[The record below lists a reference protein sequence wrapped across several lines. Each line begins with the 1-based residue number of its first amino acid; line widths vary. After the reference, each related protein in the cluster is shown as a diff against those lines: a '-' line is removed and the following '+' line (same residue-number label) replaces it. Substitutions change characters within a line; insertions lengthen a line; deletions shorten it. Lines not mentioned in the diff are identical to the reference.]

1 MNKVYPVNHGMFADQ
16 RVIFAIVDQ
25 MNIKKRHEKLYK
37 KMYDLT
43 WFYTKRLSQTIQA
56 DVVYYDTIDEALEN
70 CQAYD
75 TVILQSV
82 GNMIHGNE
90 FLELV
95 DEYIQ
100 NNLDFFFVGFTLDWQ
115 EDKWL
120 ELHHQMIIFN
130 EQKWIELDKP
140 VYGDWQTVTEELPKY
155 SRSVENFHDHYTPY
169 WIKGEPGTETGQ
181 RKQQGW
187 GMIKC
192 ALENEIKIDNF
203 SQKMRDCRLFLYPE
217 SDSYKFFE
225 CIINR
230 DITDPSINPNQKR
243 WLKTFKLPPQIWIF
257 NSEAYSFPRQLTAE
271 VDTYLGPAAGFKYLD
286 ILRYNDHVKF
296 VLYDYNERSVAW
308 LEMLRA
314 EWDGRDLKRY
324 LSSKEEYA
332 PFYKYINGTIDAN
345 IKILHTE
352 FGGEENFIKLWTR
365 FRESDV
371 EFVVSNLYEVTA
383 LESLSTKCSG
393 KTLFYYSNIFATDL
407 MVKIMSLEEISAA
420 HQLAQTVF
428 KKCDTITLYG
438 TNFLGEWVVDEYNQL
453 QSTEH

>member
-1 MNKVYPVNHGMFADQ
+1 
-16 RVIFAIVDQ
+16 
-25 MNIKKRHEKLYK
+25 
-37 KMYDLT
+37 
-43 WFYTKRLSQTIQA
+43 
-56 DVVYYDTIDEALEN
+56 
-70 CQAYD
+70 
-75 TVILQSV
+75 
-82 GNMIHGNE
+82 MIHGNE

-140 VYGDWQTVTEELPKY
+140 VYGDWQTVTEALPNY

-169 WIKGEPGTETGQ
+169 WIKGEPGTVTGQ

-225 CIINR
+225 CIVNR

-257 NSEAYSFPRQLTAE
+257 NSEAYSFPRQLTE
-271 VDTYLGPAAGFKYLD
+271 EINTYLGPAAGFKYLD
-286 ILRYNDHVKF
+286 ILRYNEQVKF

-308 LEMLRA
+308 LEMLRT
-314 EWDGRDLKRY
+314 EWDGRDFKQY
-324 LSSKEEYA
+324 LSSKEEYV
-332 PFYKYINGTIDAN
+332 PFYKYINGSIDAN
-345 IKILHTE
+345 IKILHDE

-365 FRESDV
+365 FRASEV
-371 EFVVSNLYEVTA
+371 EFVVTNLYETAA
-383 LESLSTKCSG
+383 LEALRLKCSG
-393 KTLFYYSNIFATDL
+393 NTLFYYSNIFATDL
-407 MVKIMSLEEISAA
+407 MVKIMSLEEISGA
-420 HQLAQTVF
+420 HLQAQTIF
-428 KKCDTITLYG
+428 KECDAVTLYG
-438 TNFLGEWVVDEYNQL
+438 TNFLGEWVIDKYNQL
-453 QSTEH
+453 QTSEH